1 MFNKRILAIIKRELR
16 EKLMSKAFILMTL
29 LFPLLMFGGI
39 GIQALLRGDEGSSN
53 VVLISDTQTLF
64 EAFQNELS
72 TSESIKEGKITFTFK
87 LMNKDSVDAF
97 LDKNKTD
104 MLEGKITGVLF
115 VPASV
120 MSDKKIEYY
129 SKTPTNMTLHRRIEG
144 PINKVL
150 VDNYFINKNLS
161 NEDLDFA
168 RKGID
173 IEGFKVSKEEN
184 KKEEGYGNIILSYV
198 FTFLLYISLLMT
210 GSMMMQSVIEEKSN
224 RIVEVMLS
232 SVSPSELLGGKIIG
246 SGITALAQM
255 AIWLSPI
262 ILIIST
268 TWIALPP
275 EIAFSITMKHI
286 VFLMLNFSLGL
297 ITYLGL
303 FATVG
308 AIFDNPQDAQS
319 GMWPVMMLILI
330 PFFIAFS
337 MLENPNSPIANIASL
352 LPFASIMIMPVKM
365 TVVDVPVWQ
374 LILSLVINTLTIF
387 AIFPVAGKIYR
398 VGILTT
404 GKKPKWSEVVKW
416 IKYKY

>member
-39 GIQALLRGDEGSSN
+39 GIQALLRGDEGNSN
-53 VVLISDTQTLF
+53 VVLITDTQTLL
-64 EAFQNELS
+64 EAFQNELT

-87 LMNKDSVDAF
+87 LMNKDSVDGF
-97 LDKNKTD
+97 LSKNKTD
-104 MLEGKITGVLF
+104 LLEGKITGVLF

-150 VDNYFINKNLS
+150 VDNYFLNKNLS

-365 TVVDVPVWQ
+365 TVVDVPIWQ